1 VKDFAVSTER
11 VRRGRGRFAQGA
23 AVLLAAVLGALVL
36 VQRNELREA
45 RSQLAHLQTADA
57 ARDDGAA
64 GEDADAL
71 VIARVL
77 ARLELMHDVAR
88 WKWTARK
95 PIDDPEREAALLA
108 RIVVQATNRGI
119 DAEVARRFF
128 EDQFAAAKIIQ
139 RADFDQWTQEK
150 HGPFDNVPDLAT
162 VQRPRI
168 DAATEEL
175 LEALAALHKPE
186 SLSSGSGRSPSDTR
200 RKQKVAAASS
210 RFDSPAD
217 PVRRALR
224 SIVTAP

>member
-1 VKDFAVSTER
+1 MRDLAVSTGR
-11 VRRGRGRFAQGA
+11 TPGGRGRFAQAA
-23 AVLLAAVLGALVL
+23 AVLLVVVLGALVL

-45 RSQLAHLQTADA
+45 RSQLARLHATDA
-57 ARDDGAA
+57 ARGEEAAGDGA
-64 GEDADAL
+64 DSVL
-71 VIARVL
+71 IARVL
-77 ARLELMHDVAR
+77 SRLELMHDVAR
-88 WKWTARK
+88 WKWNTQK

-108 RIVVQATNRGI
+108 RIVVQAANRGI

-139 RADFDQWTQEK
+139 RADFEQWTQEN
-150 HGPFDNVPDLAT
+150 HGPFENVPDLAT

-175 LEALAALHKPE
+175 LEALAALHASE
-186 SLSSGSGRSPSDTR
+186 SRSSSSGASSLDTR

-210 RFDSPAD
+210 RFDSAAD

-224 SIVTAP
+224 SLVTVP